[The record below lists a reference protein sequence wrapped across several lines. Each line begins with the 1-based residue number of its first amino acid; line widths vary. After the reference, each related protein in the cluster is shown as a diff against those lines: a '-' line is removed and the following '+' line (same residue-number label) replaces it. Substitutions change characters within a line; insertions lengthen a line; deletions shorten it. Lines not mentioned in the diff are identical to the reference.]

1 LLKNEQAALTTE
13 EKKLNEYVLYTMHE
27 NKKWGFA
34 KNRFFK
40 SLSPHK
46 KLNLVNP
53 FSIEV

>member
-1 LLKNEQAALTTE
+1 M
-13 EKKLNEYVLYTMHE
+13 YE